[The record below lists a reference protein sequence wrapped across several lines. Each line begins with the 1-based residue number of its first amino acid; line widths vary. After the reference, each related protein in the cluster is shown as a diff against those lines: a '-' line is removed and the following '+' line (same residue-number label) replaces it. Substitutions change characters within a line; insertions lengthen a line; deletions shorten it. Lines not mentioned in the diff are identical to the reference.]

1 MVLVQLANLDCSN
14 FAIGCGKGDKRGHD
28 QDCDV
33 FSSHVDSDFDYLCY
47 SIIVQLQLNLTFL
60 DPPYPLTFRSPLEEV
75 VHRMRPRP
83 SFDLELTLGPSHQL
97 RPGPLRH
104 LGPPSAHR
112 QH

>member
-1 MVLVQLANLDCSN
+1 MVQLANLDCSN

-60 DPPYPLTFRSPLEEV
+60 DPPYPLTVRLGVNTRSISSAETW
-75 VHRMRPRP
+75 P
-83 SFDLELTLGPSHQL
+83 SPS
-97 RPGPLRH
+97 PGPAQCAPTALAST
-104 LGPPSAHR
+104 LNSL
-112 QH
+112 